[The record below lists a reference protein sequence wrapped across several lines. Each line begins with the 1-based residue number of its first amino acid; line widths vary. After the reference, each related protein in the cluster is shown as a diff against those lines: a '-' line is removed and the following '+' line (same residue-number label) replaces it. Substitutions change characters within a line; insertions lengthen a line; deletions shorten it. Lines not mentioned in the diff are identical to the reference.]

1 MWSAPTGSA
10 VSDLSVEPSAPWVLV
25 GTRGGSS
32 ISEDGIEIN
41 LTETIESQRNLAST
55 GVENLFRPE
64 QDLLISVGL
73 LDLSVETFAD
83 AMGGQTPVT
92 VLPTNTTAGY
102 VETQLLRPGLGND
115 FEVNLR
121 AFLLRTPSPYGDDM
135 VAQFWVP
142 RGYASLSG
150 SIHYQK
156 GEAAELEIEILAVL
170 DSTDGYGTYRAQNAH
185 PTP

>member
-170 DSTDGYGTYRAQNAH
+170 DSTDGYGHYRAQNAL